1 MEKHLNCLSKGHR
14 NTEGIAAQ
22 VRRLAV
28 SAEKDGGAGPG
39 RKRASSRVSKHSMG
53 QAMDWGLV
61 GGGAWIDGV
70 PSVEPA
76 LGASVAQDVAL
87 VASAHVCNRCAG
99 FRFALNS
106 ALCVWEEGRRGRG
119 SLRSAPP
126 PVQVRIGRE
135 NALSTHAPPP
145 VGL

>member
-53 QAMDWGLV
+53 QAMDWGWS
-61 GGGAWIDGV
+61 AGV
-70 PSVEPA
+70 RGLMGFHLSSRPWA
-76 LGASVAQDVAL
+76 LRL
-87 VASAHVCNRCAG
+87 
-99 FRFALNS
+99 
-106 ALCVWEEGRRGRG
+106 RRM
-119 SLRSAPP
+119 
-126 PVQVRIGRE
+126 
-135 NALSTHAPPP
+135 
-145 VGL
+145 